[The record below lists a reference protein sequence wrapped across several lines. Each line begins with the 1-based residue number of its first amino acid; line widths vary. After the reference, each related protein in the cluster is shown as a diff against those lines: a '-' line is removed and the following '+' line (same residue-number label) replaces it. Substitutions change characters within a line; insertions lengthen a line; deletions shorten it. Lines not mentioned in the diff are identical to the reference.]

1 MEEIEDYLSKTSKQ
15 DLHINHNTHL
25 SHNSKSLN
33 LKTNPA
39 EKDQRDQ
46 KVYAIELESKISLL
60 KKKLLISEN
69 NLKNAALENPNF
81 TKLHQESKPSLYET
95 LLVYIKNINI
105 QHLLEIYNL
114 HLQKEEELNKILNTQ
129 KSPSANEFANK
140 IKNLSEKL
148 FHLTKH
154 CELAFND
161 YEDRSKAYVCIEE
174 FEKRLGEYK
183 NLVEQNLN
191 DFLGLLVTNM
201 VNSNEFVVFRLNHK
215 DYNQALE
222 NISSN
227 LEQYNKV
234 NFDVIEGYKRH
245 FYGLQPALETI
256 QKQAR
261 IEYENVKSIIYE
273 ENLKFI

>member
-1 MEEIEDYLSKTSKQ
+1 MEEIEEYLNKLPINN
-15 DLHINHNTHL
+15 LHIIQNTHI
-25 SHNSKSLN
+25 SNDSKSPNQKSNLN
-33 LKTNPA
+33 
-39 EKDQRDQ
+39 EKDQKAQ
-46 KVYAIELESKISLL
+46 VIELESQINLL

-69 NLKNAALENPNF
+69 NLKNAILENPNF
-81 TKLHQESKPSLYET
+81 NKLNEESKTSLYET
-95 LLVYIKNINI
+95 ILIYIKNINI

-114 HLQKEEELNKILNTQ
+114 HLQKEEEFNKVLNTQ
-129 KSPSANEFANK
+129 KNSSANDYANK

-161 YEDRSKAYVCIEE
+161 YENRSKAYVSIDE

-183 NLVEQNLN
+183 SFIEQNLN
-191 DFLGLLVTNM
+191 NFLTMLVRNM
-201 VNSNEFVVFRLNHK
+201 VNSNEFVVFKLNHG

-227 LEQYNKV
+227 LEHYNKV
-234 NFDVIEGYKRH
+234 NFDVIEGYKRN
-245 FYGLQPALETI
+245 YYAMQSALEII

-273 ENLKFI
+273 ENLKFK